1 MYELYLKV
9 QNELAFF
16 RNIVG
21 MDSVEKKEGYSSWRG
36 TAFLDI

>member
-16 RNIVG
+16 KYSGVG
-21 MDSVEKKEGYSSWRG
+21 FCRKERRL
-36 TAFLDI
+36 FLVVKNSLS